1 MVPRTSIFGVIF
13 VVSKLSLF
21 WELRTKETSVKNI
34 ITLTRK
40 PRSHVTIL
48 IYRTWPIGS
57 YIELVRWP
65 MILYIKF
72 GEFCMYGESKT
83 KRVAHSSSM
92 MLVRSLE
99 IHILLQ
105 EILAVLVI

>member
-1 MVPRTSIFGVIF
+1 MVPRTSILGVIF
-13 VVSKLSLF
+13 FVSKSLLGVENKRNF
-21 WELRTKETSVKNI
+21 SKNI

-40 PRSHVTIL
+40 PRSHVRIL

-83 KRVAHSSSM
+83 RRVAHSSSM
-92 MLVRSLE
+92 VLVRSPE